1 MRKSK
6 IFAMT
11 LGVLCGGMALLT
23 GCDQYE
29 AYVINAPEDLKDRID
44 SIAAANNP
52 QRGDTLKLDIL
63 TPIVGPEDNSA
74 GWWTSFSDGFTI
86 PSNRLLHLEFDN
98 FGTGENNWNNWN
110 LCLASSANRDASDY
124 SEYFLLRSDLYGW
137 GNGDY
142 DGGMIK
148 SDYFDNLTA
157 EDGWAEFR
165 QKMQGARVIIEVDHS
180 KAGYAYF
187 TATNVAKDGTTFT
200 CTYEQ
205 PVSATSDVVA
215 FLVCDGS
222 HFVVKDAYTVS
233 SKILEIED
241 QQAES
246 LTLRGCP
253 TTMEL
258 GTEDYWGNTTATVTF
273 ADGSSTPVEK
283 DNLVITLPDFTTPG
297 VKTVICTYNLTKLG
311 NLGTPVSAYYNI
323 NVYDPNAIP
332 EDGMSLAVTK
342 MPEKTVYKSQGG
354 FIEALDVTGLE
365 VTAKYAN
372 GSSEVMDL
380 SNLQIYLDP
389 VIGEREVMIL
399 YHSLAGTV
407 STSYPVTVEKGEF
420 RVGAED
426 FTNVWW
432 STFSSDVVVP
442 AGQSRTMKMLVLSD
456 NIEFYHSPCTILRK
470 ADLTEYCVVRMDNYG
485 WGDENYGLVA
495 LESDW
500 NWDTFASF
508 INNSIVVITVTNNGD
523 GTAEIY
529 YDVTYENGEKHF
541 QSYRNIQVDKNNLQM
556 ALVTEE
562 SCLISID

>member
-11 LGVLCGGMALLT
+11 LGVLCSGTALLT

-29 AYVINAPEDLKDRID
+29 AYVINAPEDLKDKID

-74 GWWTSFSDGFTI
+74 GWWTAFSDYFTI

-98 FGTGENNWNNWN
+98 FGTGDNNWNNWN
-110 LCLASSANRDASDY
+110 LCLAEGTRDASGY
-124 SEYFLLRSDLYGW
+124 AEYFLLRSDLYGW
-137 GNGDY
+137 GNSDY
-142 DGGMIK
+142 DAGLIK
-148 SDYFDNLTA
+148 SDYFDNLVGD
-157 EDGWAEFR
+157 DGWAVFR
-165 QKMQGARVIIEVDHS
+165 EKMNGARVVIEVDHS
-180 KAGYAYF
+180 KAGYAYV
-187 TATNVAKDGTTFT
+187 TATHTAKDGTTFT

-205 PVSATSDVVA
+205 PVSATSDINA

-222 HFVVKDAYTVS
+222 HFVIKDAYTIS
-233 SKILEIED
+233 SKVLEIED

-246 LTLRGCP
+246 LTLKGCP
-253 TTMEL
+253 STLEL
-258 GTEDYWGNTTATVTF
+258 GEEDYWGKTTATVTF
-273 ADGSSTPVEK
+273 ADGSSTAVEK
-283 DNLVITLPDFTTPG
+283 DDLVLTLPDFSTPG

-332 EDGMSLAVTK
+332 EDGMSLEVTK
-342 MPEKTVYKSQGG
+342 MPEVTTYKSQGG
-354 FIEALDVTGLE
+354 FIDPLDLTGLE

-372 GSSEVMDL
+372 GTREVMDL
-380 SNLQIYLDP
+380 ADLQIYLDP

-399 YHSLAGTV
+399 YHSLTGTV

-420 RVGAED
+420 RVGEID
-426 FTNVWW
+426 CTTPWW
-432 STFSSDVVVP
+432 VAFSSDVVVP

-456 NIEFYHSPCTILRK
+456 NAANWHSPCTILRR
-470 ADLTEYCVVRMDNYG
+470 ADLTEYCVVRMDNFG
-485 WGDENYGLVA
+485 WGDNYGDAV
-495 LESDW
+495 LESNWD
-500 NWDTFASF
+500 WDTFMSN
-508 INNSIVVITVTNNGD
+508 INNSTVIITVTNHGD
-523 GTAEIY
+523 GTADIH
-529 YDVTYENGEKHF
+529 YDVTYENGEIHF
-541 QSYRNIQVDKNNLQM
+541 QDYRGIPVDKNDLQM
-556 ALVTEE
+556 ALVTEG